1 VKILVLAADGIGPEI
16 TGATVDAVKALNHRF
31 NLGLELTEA
40 EAGLSSFE
48 KTGSTLPESV
58 QAQVMASDG
67 VILGPTDSLVY
78 PPASKGGITLSP
90 WFRKNLDLY
99 ANIRPSRARPGVPCL
114 ASDIDLVIAREN
126 TEGFYADR
134 SMFQGS
140 GEFMPTEDMALV
152 VRKITRAASERIAES
167 ACRLAMT
174 RRKKLTIVHKR
185 NVLKLSD
192 GLFYDVARGVAADYP
207 ELEVDDFIVDAMA
220 ALLVRKPAAFD
231 VIVTTNMFGDILSDL
246 AAELSGGLGLGPSIN
261 AGKDRA
267 IAQAAHGSAPDI
279 AGKNVANPTALMLST
294 GMLLAWLGE
303 RHGREDLAEA
313 ARRLD
318 EAVDAQLADPAGRT
332 VDLGGPLGTD
342 AFGAAVAR
350 RIAGR

>member
-1 VKILVLAADGIGPEI
+1 MKLLVLAADGIGPEI
-16 TGATVDAVKALNHRF
+16 TGATVKAVEALNHRF
-31 NLGLELTEA
+31 NLGLELTHA
-40 EAGLSSFE
+40 DAGLSSFE
-48 KTGSTLPESV
+48 KNGTTLTEAV

-78 PPASKGGITLSP
+78 PPASQGGITLSP

-192 GLFYDVARGVAADYP
+192 GLFYDVVRGVAADYP

-231 VIVTTNMFGDILSDL
+231 VVVTTNMFGDILSDL

-261 AGKDRA
+261 AGRDRA

-279 AGKNVANPTALMLST
+279 AGKNSANPTALMLSA

-303 RHGREDLAEA
+303 RHNREDLSEA

-318 EAVDAQLADPAGRT
+318 EAVDAQLGDPAGRT
-332 VDLGGPLGTD
+332 VDLGGKLGTD
-342 AFGAAVAR
+342 AFGAAIAA
-350 RIAGR
+350 RIAS

>member
-1 VKILVLAADGIGPEI
+1 MKLLVLAADGIGPEI
-16 TGATVDAVKALNHRF
+16 TGATVKAVEALNHRF
-31 NLGLELTEA
+31 NLGLELTHA
-40 EAGLSSFE
+40 EAGLESYE
-48 KTGSTLPESV
+48 KNGTTLTEAV

-78 PPASKGGITLSP
+78 PPESQGGITLSP

-174 RRKKLTIVHKR
+174 RRRKLTIVHKR

-192 GLFYDVARGVAADYP
+192 GLFYDVVRGVAADYP
-207 ELEVDDFIVDAMA
+207 ELEVDDVIVDAMA

-231 VIVTTNMFGDILSDL
+231 VVVTTNMFGDILSDL

-279 AGKNVANPTALMLST
+279 AGKNSANPTALMLSA

-303 RHGREDLAEA
+303 RRGREDLSEA

-318 EAVDAQLADPAGRT
+318 EAVDAQLVDPAGRT
-332 VDLGGPLGTD
+332 VDLGGKLGTD
-342 AFGAAVAR
+342 AFGAAVAA
-350 RIAGR
+350 RIAG

>member
-1 VKILVLAADGIGPEI
+1 MKLLVLAADGIGPEI
-16 TGATVDAVKALNHRF
+16 TGATVKAVEALNHRF
-31 NLGLELTEA
+31 NLGLELTHA
-40 EAGLSSFE
+40 DAGLSSFE
-48 KTGSTLPESV
+48 KNGTTLTEAV

-78 PPASKGGITLSP
+78 PPASQGGITLSP

-192 GLFYDVARGVAADYP
+192 GLFYDVVRGVAADYP

-231 VIVTTNMFGDILSDL
+231 VVVTTNMFGDILSDL

-261 AGKDRA
+261 AGRDRA

-279 AGKNVANPTALMLST
+279 AGKNSANPTALMLSA

-303 RHGREDLAEA
+303 RHNREDLSEA

-318 EAVDAQLADPAGRT
+318 EAVDAQLGDPAGRT
-332 VDLGGPLGTD
+332 VDLGGKLGTD
-342 AFGAAVAR
+342 AFGAAIAA
-350 RIAGR
+350 RIAG

>member
-1 VKILVLAADGIGPEI
+1 MKLLVLAGDGIGPEI
-16 TGATVDAVKALNHRF
+16 TGATVKAVEALNHRF
-31 NLGLELTEA
+31 NLGLELTHA
-40 EAGLSSFE
+40 VAGLDSLE
-48 KTGSTLPESV
+48 QNGTTLTEAV
-58 QAQVMASDG
+58 QAQVMESDG

-78 PPASKGGITLSP
+78 PAPEDGGINLSP

-114 ASDIDLVIAREN
+114 AGDIDLVIAREN

-134 SMFQGS
+134 SMFKGS
-140 GEFMPTEDMALV
+140 GEFMPTEDVALV
-152 VRKITRAASERIAES
+152 VRKITREASRRIAES

-192 GLFYDVARGVAADYP
+192 GLFYDTVREVADGYP

-220 ALLVRKPAAFD
+220 ALLVRKPGAFD
-231 VIVTTNMFGDILSDL
+231 VVVTTNMFGDILSDL
-246 AAELSGGLGLGPSIN
+246 AAELSGGIGLGPSIN
-261 AGKDRA
+261 AGQDRA
-267 IAQAAHGSAPDI
+267 IAQAAHGAAPDI
-279 AGKNVANPTALMLST
+279 AGRNTANPTALMLSA

-303 RHGREDLAEA
+303 RHNREDLSEA

-318 EAVDAQLADPAGRT
+318 EAVDAQLDDPAGRT
-332 VDLGGPLGTD
+332 VDLGGKLGTD
-342 AFGAAVAR
+342 AFGTAIAG
-350 RIAGR
+350 RIAG